1 MFAYPALL
9 WALPVAAVVVLIH
22 LINMFRH
29 RRVEWAAFE
38 FLLAGYKKSRT
49 RIFLQQLLL
58 LLLRVFAV
66 LAIVLMLAQPRLYG
80 PIAGMFGGERP
91 RLHLILLD
99 DSFSMSDRVAG
110 DTVFDDALATVGK
123 ILEQQA
129 RSGRERFSLIR
140 FSQAKAVESGKAADF
155 EEFLLDEAGS
165 PLARER
171 IRILEPSES
180 SAGPEEALAAAVAQL
195 PELTAKYRC
204 VVDLVS
210 DFRLRDWEQTEP
222 LAKLFAQIKNQG
234 AAIRLIRTV
243 DSQHPNL
250 AIRQVKTVEGI
261 HAAEVPILLEATV
274 VNFGTRP
281 VENVRLGVALDG
293 RSHSSP
299 NIPIIAPEKEAT
311 VRFPV
316 RVAGGGPHKVQ
327 LQLEPDAVAADNRY
341 SLVLDVPQE
350 IAVLLIVP
358 DLQDRAVPD
367 QADSFLRRNEPE
379 TDSEDSGAVYLR
391 TAIAPEGVRT
401 GVRVQ
406 TESPAFLSSHPLE
419 RFDVVVLLDVPPL
432 ELSAVRSLESCLASG
447 GGGACLFGQATEPM
461 FVNEKLYRKGEGCF
475 PVALFKQETLLP
487 DYLTRRPDWTLAE
500 HPMFRV
506 FEKSGSPLLNTV
518 RIERYFSVEPTA
530 TAAAGNG
537 SAGDGSV
544 DSKSSPAKTLGTLR
558 NGAPLILEKE
568 FGRGRTLAFLT
579 TAAPV
584 WNDWARGNPS
594 FVITMLEMIAYLS
607 RNRGEQQSGQVG
619 QPIEFEFDP
628 NRYENAVRIIPP
640 VREPVSE
647 STSEPTSDRERP
659 EPVLAVSPAAASNLA
674 SPIVAE
680 SRPNASGRNVVRVES
695 TERSGFYEAWLSRRG
710 TEGSDESRLFA
721 VNVDFA
727 EGNLAIRERT
737 SLSEML
743 RPLGLSVEDSARFGT
758 ASEFE
763 SARSLDDWLL
773 FVVIALLG
781 SELFLAGRLLP
792 PAK

>member
-29 RRVEWAAFE
+29 QRVEWAAFE

-49 RIFLQQLLL
+49 RVFLQQLLL

-80 PIAGMFGGERP
+80 PIAGMFGGERS

-110 DTVFDDALATVGK
+110 DTVFDDALATVEK

-155 EEFLLDEAGS
+155 EEFLLDETGAQ
-165 PLARER
+165 LARER
-171 IRILEPSES
+171 VRMLEPSES
-180 SAGPEEALAAAVAQL
+180 SASPEEALAATVAQL
-195 PELTAKYRC
+195 PELTGKYRC

-222 LAKLFAQIKNQG
+222 LAKLLAQIKNQG

-274 VNFGTRP
+274 VNFGSRA
-281 VENVRLGVALDG
+281 VENVRLGVGLDG
-293 RSHSSP
+293 RSHSSQ
-299 NIPIIAPEKEAT
+299 NIPIIASEKEAT
-311 VRFPV
+311 VRFPI
-316 RVAGGGPHKVQ
+316 RVSGGGAHKVQ

-358 DLQDRAVPD
+358 DEHVRSAPD
-367 QADSFLRRNEPE
+367 QAESLLRRNEPE
-379 TDSEDSGAVYLR
+379 VDSEDSGAVYLR

-406 TESPAFLSSHPLE
+406 TEPPSFLSSHPLE
-419 RFDVVVLLDVPPL
+419 RFDVAVLLDIPAL
-432 ELSAVRSLESCLASG
+432 ELSAVRSLESFLASG
-447 GGGACLFGQATEPM
+447 GGGAFFCGPDTEPI

-500 HPMFRV
+500 HPMFRI
-506 FEKSGSPLLNTV
+506 FEKNGSPLLSTV
-518 RIERYFSVEPTA
+518 RIERYFSVEPTT
-530 TAAAGNG
+530 TAAAESG
-537 SAGDGSV
+537 SA
-544 DSKSSPAKTLGTLR
+544 DSKNAPTKTLGTLR

-594 FVITMLEMIAYLS
+594 FVITMLEMVAYLS
-607 RNRGEQQSGQVG
+607 RNRGEQQPGQVD

-628 NRYENAVRIIPP
+628 NRYENAVRIVPP
-640 VREPVSE
+640 VREPVA
-647 STSEPTSDRERP
+647 EPTSDQDRS
-659 EPVLAVSPAAASNLA
+659 EPVVAVSPAVASNLA

-680 SRPNASGRNVVRVES
+680 SRPNASGRNVVRFES
-695 TERSGFYEAWLSRRG
+695 TGRSGFYEALLTRRG
-710 TEGSDESRLFA
+710 AEGNDESRLFA

-737 SLSEML
+737 SLSETL

-773 FVVIALLG
+773 FVVILLLA